1 MPKVDDTVKSGATD
15 EEVEGGDWRLEVE
28 DDQKNWIGVPN
39 ARLDRTADWVDEK
52 ISLRI

>member
-28 DDQKNWIGVPN
+28 DDKKK
-39 ARLDRTADWVDEK
+39 LDRWAECSV
-52 ISLRI
+52 RQNC